1 MPARRCPW
9 FLVGAL
15 VLAARG
21 AHAGGEDPGPGPQ
34 FRLADRLQ
42 HVGRTASAWILFREA
57 ESTAR
62 ELRQTARERMA
73 HDRAAALE
81 PFLPKLVIVPRDA
94 AETPGLT
101 VERDGV
107 DVGRDRWGEPVP
119 VDPGSHV
126 VEAHAPGKVGWTA
139 RVDVTTDGKI
149 VTLAVPPLADLPV
162 GDDGMAAPLAPSA
175 TAPATSTVRPMTGV
189 AARMPGEGP
198 ETTVVASRGATQR
211 AAGWFFVGAGIVGL
225 GAGAYFGSQWLDS
238 HDGANAHCRGDECD
252 AVGAELRRDATT
264 HERGAIVAGGMG
276 VAAMAFGAILAA
288 TAPSTR
294 VASGPTGRLTFVPIV
309 DAHRGGFGVSGIW

>member
-1 MPARRCPW
+1 MPARRWRW

-21 AHAGGEDPGPGPQ
+21 AHAGGEDPGPPQ
-34 FRLADRLQ
+34 FRLADRLLQ
-42 HVGRTASAWILFREA
+42 EGRTASAWSLFREV

-62 ELRQTARERMA
+62 ELRQIARERMA

-94 AETPGLT
+94 GEAPGLT

-126 VEAHAPGKVGWTA
+126 VEAHAPGKVGWTT
-139 RVDVTTDGKI
+139 RVEVTTDGKI
-149 VTLAVPPLADLPV
+149 VTLTIPALADLPV

-175 TAPATSTVRPMTGV
+175 AEPSTVRPTTGV
-189 AARMPGEGP
+189 AAMMPGEAP
-198 ETTVVASRGATQR
+198 ETAFVASRGATQR
-211 AAGWFFVGAGIVGL
+211 AAGWFFVGAGIIGL

-238 HDGANAHCRGDECD
+238 HSESNAHCRGDGCD
-252 AVGAELRRDATT
+252 AVGTQLRRDATT

-276 VAAMAFGAILAA
+276 VAAVVFGAILAA

-294 VASGPTGRLTFVPIV
+294 VATGPTGRLTFVPIV